1 MRLVL
6 CTGNEGKAVELRALL
21 PTGIEVV
28 TLADAGLPNDL
39 PEDADSLEGNA
50 LQKARYAHERTGL
63 PCLAD
68 DSGLEVMAL
77 DGEPGV
83 RSARYAGEVKD
94 ARANTMKLLSA
105 LSGNGD
111 RRARFRTVLAW
122 VASGEEHIFEGVIE
136 GTITDEP
143 HGEKGFGYDPVFVP
157 IGDERTFAQMSAAEK
172 NAMSHRA
179 QAMRKAADFLR
190 QRSASR

>member
-1 MRLVL
+1 MR
-6 CTGNEGKAVELRALL
+6 
-21 PTGIEVV
+21 
-28 TLADAGLPNDL
+28 
-39 PEDADSLEGNA
+39 
-50 LQKARYAHERTGL
+50 ARPLSCAHCFRR
-63 PCLAD
+63 
-68 DSGLEVMAL
+68 
-77 DGEPGV
+77 GEPGV
-83 RSARYAGEVKD
+83 RSARYAGEAKD

-105 LSGNGD
+105 LSGNSD

-122 VASGEEHIFEGVIE
+122 VAAGEEHIFEGVIE
-136 GTITDEP
+136 GSITDEP